1 MRRGYA
7 IVLGVLAFAF
17 FLRVL
22 GQVLVA
28 FFQADFLP
36 PMGEWYSGLLP
47 YPVLLPIQIVILVM
61 QAKVS
66 LDIWQGSGFFAIRR
80 PRAGK
85 VLCWFSYVYF
95 AGTMLRYVLTMS
107 LYPERRWFTG
117 AIPIFFHW
125 VLAAYLFVLGRFQAP
140 AHRGASPDE
149 PAPGGERT

>member
-7 IVLGVLAFAF
+7 VVLGALAFAF

-28 FFQADFLP
+28 FFRVDFLP
-36 PMGEWYSGLLP
+36 PMAAWYSGLLP
-47 YPVLLPIQIVILVM
+47 YPVLLPSQCLILVV
-61 QAKVS
+61 QAKIS
-66 LDIWQGSGFFAIRR
+66 LDVWRDSGFFATRR

-95 AGTMLRYVLTMS
+95 AGMVLRYVLTMS

-125 VLAAYLFVLGRFQAP
+125 VLAGYLFVLGRFQVRAG
-140 AHRGASPDE
+140 RESS
-149 PAPGGERT
+149 GGCHADTP